1 MKESI
6 IKYNKE
12 KDGFFIKVQMIA
24 GDSHEKKKFDCFLR
38 IMDFWHVG
46 YNYIFAIAGKYSPME
61 TMFYEIVEENR
72 HFEYR
77 FQDFIFLDNM
87 EFESEVSKEVQE
99 IITEK
104 IRDNKTWK
112 GEKVGIK

>member
-1 MKESI
+1 MNIE
-6 IKYNKE
+6 
-12 KDGFFIKVQMIA
+12 
-24 GDSHEKKKFDCFLR
+24 
-38 IMDFWHVG
+38 
-46 YNYIFAIAGKYSPME
+46 
-61 TMFYEIVEENR
+61 EENR

-87 EFESEVSKEVQE
+87 EFESEVSKEVQD

-112 GEKVGIK
+112 GERW

>member
-6 IKYNKE
+6 IKYDKE
-12 KDGFFIKVQMIA
+12 KDGFYIKVQMIN
-24 GDSHEKKKFDCFLR
+24 GESYEKKKFDCFLR
-38 IMDFWHVG
+38 VMDFWKVG

-61 TMFYEIVEENR
+61 TMFWNIEEENR

-112 GEKVGIK
+112 GERWV